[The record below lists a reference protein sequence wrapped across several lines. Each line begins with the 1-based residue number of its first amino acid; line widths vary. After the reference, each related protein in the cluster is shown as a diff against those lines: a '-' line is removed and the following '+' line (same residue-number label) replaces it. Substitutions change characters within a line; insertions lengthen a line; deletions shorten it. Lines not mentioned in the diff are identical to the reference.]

1 MNRPAITAFAFTLS
15 LVATLAH
22 ACGEGAFNMGQ
33 GLRYQGYLAP
43 HRARL
48 LVYDDGAIDRRMLYA
63 GLQKAGHAVTV
74 VHDPASL
81 SRALQH
87 GAYDVVISD
96 REDPATLQSIS
107 GAPERPRLLPV
118 VARNRRHAPDV
129 QRFDVYVVDGA
140 SIGRYLQ
147 VINRLLAARAP

>member
-1 MNRPAITAFAFTLS
+1 MNRPAITTFAVALA
-15 LVATLAH
+15 LVATVAH
-22 ACGEGAFNMGQ
+22 ACGEGSFNMGQ

-48 LVYDDGAIDRRMLYA
+48 LVYDDGATDRSALYT

-74 VHDPASL
+74 VRDPAEF

-96 REDPATLQSIS
+96 RDDPATLQSIS

-118 VARNRRHAPDV
+118 VARSRRHAPDV
-129 QRFDVYVVDGA
+129 QRFDVFVVDGA

-147 VINRLLAARAP
+147 VINQLLAARAP